1 MVDLRSGADA
11 LPQVPRVAM
20 SAQSLA
26 TDVSRKGTAIGQT
39 QVAQNKSLPPEDWTG
54 AAADAASSEI
64 QKLGEKTV
72 ELSQAFS
79 PVSTALNTWADAV
92 NDAISAVTDLQKE
105 WDEAVSTYNKTVEDA
120 EAEYKANDPGFVSA
134 IWGDR
139 DHYTKPGDWVPHSR
153 SEERQEK
160 INGAET
166 VLTSSQTDI
175 HNRYVTALNKL
186 DDAAQTAANDINN
199 ARRNIV
205 SDTAGSG
212 GRTSVGAALFP
223 AQDMPYTSSAA
234 TWEDAQEKAPQI
246 AEALKKQPMS
256 IDDLK
261 SFNQEYGALLA
272 NPFYAAALSQYA
284 SMDDL
289 FNASLAAR
297 EAGFINGKF
306 DPAADQF
313 NRNLGSLMVMATGG
327 TNVSTQMWPVQRAF
341 DIVSGG
347 LTGRSG
353 ETIPEIVQSNLSALQ
368 EVGRKEYL
376 VPAFSSSR
384 VDAKLQGYDFFGQL
398 AGSAGRLNKDLAL
411 GPGFYDSPVK
421 GGLSV
426 FADMVAW
433 DHESSGWDH
442 SQQNATSMLVSQDV
456 LGTDSRIAV
465 DPLQGV
471 LELSDTPDRLL
482 NSVEPVLKAQEE
494 TRLSAM
500 RTAFDADTTFNVN
513 ADSKMNMVRYL
524 TGWRGHGVEGLE
536 TFPDQGE
543 ALGDILN
550 DVSKPTGD
558 GIVEPNAL
566 DYPQGTNDPEYQSAY
581 RAFEEDKK
589 RARIAQNLLL
599 GYQDGLDHF
608 DINKSDGEDDFG
620 AHNAKMRSWIG
631 TIIAP
636 RVDDLA
642 SMLDSVQSHAAPAG
656 NVVGLGGHVKMN
668 LDADSIK
675 RMFSTEG
682 LFTDLAFDH
691 PKQIAGWDSGDP
703 RQMLFEGGRPPA
715 LQALQ
720 TSAWAGYRYRLG
732 TLMDT
737 SSGTPD
743 DFAANVQ
750 NNTAGWRTLLDG
762 LDGAPSRAHILYDDQ
777 VEERNKLIRGFID
790 LAFSAIPS
798 STPGFGMDDAL
809 KFGIGQ
815 VKDEFLDM
823 ALPTDMSSSELTE
836 MIKKRSESS
845 SSFVI
850 AAQGAYLDSDNW
862 VNDSGLTKQEL
873 VDQFIGVRGYDNG
886 IAPGTKIEDMN
897 PKQREALIAYL
908 SEEADKG
915 SRTALKN
922 VIDTM
927 DSDQPARA
935 SFFAE
940 CEAAPRTHE
949 LVFPEPRGNT
959 GSI

>member
-1 MVDLRSGADA
+1 MAGKEIGSATSVDLRPGAEALKQLPDA
-11 LPQVPRVAM
+11 TGDASEL
-20 SAQSLA
+20 SAKFSK
-26 TDVSRKGTAIGQT
+26 DETAIKNT
-39 QVAQNKSLPPEDWTG
+39 QVAQNKSRAPEEWTG
-54 AAADAASSEI
+54 AAADAASDEI
-64 QKLGEKTV
+64 QKLGTKTEQLAEPFRGASAALNEWATNLGSLRDQIKTLQGDWDSAITQYHKDV
-72 ELSQAFS
+72 ADAGPDPSKQTFISTPGNPPNNDDAIAAYREAIKKARITLHSAQEEFKTTYTGYLSQCSEAAQS
-79 PVSTALNTWADAV
+79 AANKINAARREVVSDEAGAAGRGAVGASLFPPDTMPTASGAAMWADA
-92 NDAISAVTDLQKE
+92 Q
-105 WDEAVSTYNKTVEDA
+105 
-120 EAEYKANDPGFVSA
+120 
-134 IWGDR
+134 DR
-139 DHYTKPGDWVPHSR
+139 
-153 SEERQEK
+153 
-160 INGAET
+160 
-166 VLTSSQTDI
+166 
-175 HNRYVTALNKL
+175 
-186 DDAAQTAANDINN
+186 
-199 ARRNIV
+199 
-205 SDTAGSG
+205 
-212 GRTSVGAALFP
+212 
-223 AQDMPYTSSAA
+223 
-234 TWEDAQEKAPQI
+234 APEI

-261 SFNQEYGALLA
+261 SFNNEYGALLA
-272 NPFYAAALSQYA
+272 NPFYAAALSQYV

-297 EAGFINGKF
+297 KAGFINGKF

-327 TNVSTQMWPVQRAF
+327 TNVSTQMWPMQRAF
-341 DIVSGG
+341 DIASDG
-347 LTGRSG
+347 LAGRNG
-353 ETIPEIVQSNLSALQ
+353 ETIPEIIQSNLTALQ
-368 EVGRKEYL
+368 EVGRKEYR
-376 VPAFSSSR
+376 VPALTLANE
-384 VDAKLQGYDFFGQL
+384 DASLQGYDFFGQL
-398 AGSAGRLNKDLAL
+398 AGCAGRLNRDLAL
-411 GPGFYDSPVK
+411 GPGFYDSPVN
-421 GGLSV
+421 GGPSV

-433 DHESSGWDH
+433 DHESFDYYRSLH
-442 SQQNATSMLVSQDV
+442 KPMLVSQDV
-456 LGTDSRIAV
+456 LGTDSRIVV

-471 LELSDTPDRLL
+471 LEVSDTPDRLL

-513 ADSKMNMVRYL
+513 TDSKMNMVRYL
-524 TGWRGHGVEGLE
+524 TGWRGNGDLGLG

-558 GIVEPNAL
+558 GIFEPNAL
-566 DYPQGTNDPEYQSAY
+566 DYPQGINDPEYQSAY
-581 RAFEEDKK
+581 QAFQEDKK

-608 DINKSDGEDDFG
+608 DANGSNGEDAFG
-620 AHNAKMRSWIG
+620 ANNAKMRSWIG

-642 SMLDSVQSHAAPAG
+642 SILDSVQSHAAPAG

-675 RMFSTEG
+675 RMFSKEG
-682 LFTDLAFDH
+682 LFTDLAFDQ
-691 PKQIAGWDSGDP
+691 PKQIAGFGSGDP

-732 TLMDT
+732 TLMDE
-737 SSGTPD
+737 SSGTSD

-762 LDGAPSRAHILYDDQ
+762 LDGAPSRANILYNDQ
-777 VEERNKLIRGFID
+777 VEDRNKLIRGFID

-798 STPGFGMDDAL
+798 SPGFGMDDVL

-815 VKDEFLDM
+815 GKDEFLDM

-886 IAPGTKIEDMN
+886 IAPGTTIQEMN

-908 SEEADKG
+908 SEEVGKG

-927 DSDQPARA
+927 DRDQPARE

-940 CEAAPRTHE
+940 CEAAPRTA
-949 LVFPEPRGNT
+949 
-959 GSI
+959 

>member
-1 MVDLRSGADA
+1 MADLRSGADA

-26 TDVSRKGTAIGQT
+26 TDVSRKGSAIGQT
-39 QVAQNKSLPPEDWTG
+39 QVAQNKSLPPEEWTG

-72 ELSQAFS
+72 ELSQAF
-79 PVSTALNTWADAV
+79 PPASTALNTWADAV
-92 NDAISAVTDLQKE
+92 NDAISSVTDLQKE

-120 EAEYKANDPGFVSA
+120 EAEYKANDPGFLSG

-139 DHYTKPGDWVPHSR
+139 DHYTKPGSLVVHSR

-223 AQDMPYTSSAA
+223 AQNMPFTSGAA

-261 SFNQEYGALLA
+261 NFNKEYGALLA

-353 ETIPEIVQSNLSALQ
+353 ETIPEIIQSNLTALQ
-368 EVGRKEYL
+368 EVGRKEYR
-376 VPAFSSSR
+376 VPALTLANK
-384 VDAKLQGYDFFGQL
+384 DASLQGYDFFGQL
-398 AGSAGRLNKDLAL
+398 AGCAGRLNKDLAL
-411 GPGFYDSPVK
+411 GPGFYDSPVN
-421 GGLSV
+421 GGPSV

-433 DHESSGWDH
+433 DHESFGYYRSLH
-442 SQQNATSMLVSQDV
+442 KSMLVSQDV
-456 LGTDSRIAV
+456 LGTDSKIVV

-471 LELSDTPDRLL
+471 LEVSDTPDRLL
-482 NSVEPVLKAQEE
+482 NSEEPVLKAQEE

-524 TGWRGHGVEGLE
+524 TGWRGNGHLSLG

-543 ALGDILN
+543 ALGDVLN

-558 GIVEPNAL
+558 GIFEPNAL
-566 DYPQGTNDPEYQSAY
+566 DYPQGINDPEYQSAY

-599 GYQDGLDHF
+599 GYQDGLDHI
-608 DINKSDGEDDFG
+608 DGNKSNGEDSFG
-620 AHNAKMRSWIG
+620 ANNAKMRSWIG

-642 SMLDSVQSHAAPAG
+642 SILDSVQSHAAPAG

-675 RMFSTEG
+675 RMFSKQG
-682 LFTDLAFDH
+682 LFTDLAFDQ
-691 PKQIAGWDSGDP
+691 PKQIAGFGSGDP

-732 TLMDT
+732 TLMDA
-737 SSGTPD
+737 SSGTSD

-750 NNTAGWRTLLDG
+750 NNSAGWRTLLDG
-762 LDGAPSRAHILYDDQ
+762 LDGAPSRANILHNDQ

-798 STPGFGMDDAL
+798 SAGFGMDDVV

-815 VKDEFLDM
+815 AKDGFLDM
-823 ALPTDMSSSELTE
+823 ALPTDMSNSELTE

-886 IAPGTKIEDMN
+886 IAPGTTIQEMN

-908 SEEADKG
+908 SEEVGKG

-927 DSDQPARA
+927 DSDQPARE

-940 CEAAPRTHE
+940 CEAAPRTA
-949 LVFPEPRGNT
+949 
-959 GSI
+959 

>member
-1 MVDLRSGADA
+1 MADVRSGAEA

-20 SAQSLA
+20 SAEAIA
-26 TDVSRKGTAIGQT
+26 TDINRQGTAIGNT
-39 QVAQNKSLPPEDWTG
+39 QVAQNRSLPPEEWTG
-54 AAADAASSEI
+54 TAADAASTEI

-72 ELSQAFS
+72 SLSEAFS
-79 PVSTALNTWADAV
+79 PAATALNEWGSAVNSAISDVTGLQNDWDKAVHDYNKAIEEADAAYEAHGSPL
-92 NDAISAVTDLQKE
+92 DAQLYGGGSDTYLDSNGLLRSRSADR
-105 WDEAVSTYNKTVEDA
+105 DEAYNNA
-120 EAEYKANDPGFVSA
+120 AG
-134 IWGDR
+134 
-139 DHYTKPGDWVPHSR
+139 
-153 SEERQEK
+153 
-160 INGAET
+160 
-166 VLTSSQTDI
+166 VLTTAQDDI
-175 HNRYVTALNKL
+175 RARYVERLNKL

-234 TWEDAQEKAPQI
+234 TWEDALEKAPQI

-261 SFNQEYGALLA
+261 SFNKEYGALLA

-376 VPAFSSSR
+376 VPAFSPSR

-494 TRLSAM
+494 ARLSAM

-513 ADSKMNMVRYL
+513 GDSKMNMVRYL
-524 TGWRGHGVEGLE
+524 TGWRGYGVKGFE
-536 TFPDQGE
+536 TFPDHGE
-543 ALGDILN
+543 ALGDVLN

-608 DINKSDGEDDFG
+608 DINESNGEDSFG
-620 AHNAKMRSWIG
+620 ACNAKMRSWIG

-642 SMLDSVQSHAAPAG
+642 SMLDSVQSHAAPAE

-675 RMFSTEG
+675 RMFSKEG
-682 LFTDLAFDH
+682 LFTDLAFDQ

-732 TLMDT
+732 TLMDA
-737 SSGTPD
+737 SSGTSD
-743 DFAANVQ
+743 DFAENVQ

-762 LDGAPSRAHILYDDQ
+762 LDGAPSRANILYNDQ
-777 VEERNKLIRGFID
+777 VEDRNKLIRGFID

-798 STPGFGMDDAL
+798 SPGFGMDDVL

-815 VKDEFLDM
+815 GKDEFLDM

-873 VDQFIGVRGYDNG
+873 VDQFIGLRGYDNG
-886 IAPGTKIEDMN
+886 IAPGTSVEDMN
-897 PKQREALIAYL
+897 PKQREALITYL
-908 SEEADKG
+908 SEEVDKG

-949 LVFPEPRGNT
+949 LVFAEPRGST

>member
-1 MVDLRSGADA
+1 MADVRSGAEA

-20 SAQSLA
+20 SAEAIA
-26 TDVSRKGTAIGQT
+26 TDINRQGTAIGNT
-39 QVAQNKSLPPEDWTG
+39 QVAQNRSLPPEEWTG
-54 AAADAASSEI
+54 TAADAASTEI

-72 ELSQAFS
+72 SLSEAFS
-79 PVSTALNTWADAV
+79 PAATALNEWGSAVNSAISDVTGLQNDWDKAVHDYNKAIEEADAAYEAHGSPL
-92 NDAISAVTDLQKE
+92 DAQLYGGGSDTYLDSNGLLRSRSADR
-105 WDEAVSTYNKTVEDA
+105 DEAYNNA
-120 EAEYKANDPGFVSA
+120 AG
-134 IWGDR
+134 
-139 DHYTKPGDWVPHSR
+139 
-153 SEERQEK
+153 
-160 INGAET
+160 
-166 VLTSSQTDI
+166 VLTTAQDDI
-175 HNRYVTALNKL
+175 RARYVERLNKL

-234 TWEDAQEKAPQI
+234 TWEDALEKAPQI

-261 SFNQEYGALLA
+261 SFNKEYGALLA

-376 VPAFSSSR
+376 VPAFSPSR

-494 TRLSAM
+494 ARLSAM

-513 ADSKMNMVRYL
+513 GDPKMNMVRYL
-524 TGWRGHGVEGLE
+524 TGWRGYGVKGFE
-536 TFPDQGE
+536 TFPDHGE
-543 ALGDILN
+543 ALGDVLN

-608 DINKSDGEDDFG
+608 DINESNGEDSFG
-620 AHNAKMRSWIG
+620 ACNAKMRSWIG

-642 SMLDSVQSHAAPAG
+642 SMLDSVQSHAAPAE

-675 RMFSTEG
+675 RMFSKEG
-682 LFTDLAFDH
+682 LFTDLAFDQ

-732 TLMDT
+732 TLMDA
-737 SSGTPD
+737 SSGTSD
-743 DFAANVQ
+743 DFAENVQ

-762 LDGAPSRAHILYDDQ
+762 LDGAPSRANILYNDQ
-777 VEERNKLIRGFID
+777 VEDRNKLIRGFID

-798 STPGFGMDDAL
+798 SPGFGMDDVL

-815 VKDEFLDM
+815 GKDEFLDM

-873 VDQFIGVRGYDNG
+873 VDQFIGLRGYDNG
-886 IAPGTKIEDMN
+886 IAPGTSVEDMN
-897 PKQREALIAYL
+897 PKQREALITYL
-908 SEEADKG
+908 SEEVDKG

-949 LVFPEPRGNT
+949 LVFAEPRGST